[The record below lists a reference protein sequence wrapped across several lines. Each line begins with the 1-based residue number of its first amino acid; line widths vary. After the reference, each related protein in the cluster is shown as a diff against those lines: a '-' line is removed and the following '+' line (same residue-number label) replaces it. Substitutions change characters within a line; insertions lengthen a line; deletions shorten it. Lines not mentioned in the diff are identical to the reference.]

1 MFICKPVYCFETDL
15 KKYTGE
21 EHKDNENVGLN
32 TSKEHGK
39 YFKMYEKK
47 KTKGGLDETKIHP
60 TARDTKKKNLKLIQ
74 KCRVT
79 KRFSYTYN
87 QSPLNIPLA
96 SNFTDFLTLLDINAD
111 FFLSFC
117 VRTI

>member
-1 MFICKPVYCFETDL
+1 MQTWLLFWDRPEKVHWRGTQRQWKRGI
-15 KKYTGE
+15 KYQQ
-21 EHKDNENVGLN
+21 
-32 TSKEHGK
+32 EHGK

-47 KTKGGLDETKIHP
+47 QTKGGLDETKIHP

-96 SNFTDFLTLLDINAD
+96 SNYTDFLTLLDINAD